1 MCCNAVDPLPGLPA
15 IPLFCFIYRLWDHVS
30 TNLSIYADASEVVHA
45 SGGDEELQQDD
56 VSSDSVASEGPDSDD
71 EEQAVKSSKGAEYT
85 SVKEDRFRDEVED
98 RNIPTDNRY
107 DQRTEERGG
116 RARGYEEDSSRHR
129 HGRDTSGRG
138 GRGLEE
144 RHPERHREERRH
156 GSPLGRHNREERLS
170 HHGRHS
176 KEKLHREQRGR
187 GFQEQDRD
195 WEEGRGRE
203 RERAR
208 EKERSRGHEA
218 GLPPPPR
225 GEPSFEERRG
235 DREYGHRGE
244 HQGRSEEAARV
255 AGPGHDEMLGQ
266 KRVRSVAQADLGEVL
281 NKVLQEGPGAFPLCT
296 QGRLNSLLRKE
307 WLQGA
312 SVHHPVKKALAS
324 NQWSARSPG
333 KWFCIVILRKAE
345 VLHLVEGLALLEIN
359 SLASRQMSKS
369 YVDVSLCPLNLA
381 PT

>member
-1 MCCNAVDPLPGLPA
+1 
-15 IPLFCFIYRLWDHVS
+15 
-30 TNLSIYADASEVVHA
+30 VHA
-45 SGGDEELQQDD
+45 SGGEELQQDD
-56 VSSDSVASEGPDSDD
+56 VSSDSVASEGPESDD

-85 SVKEDRFRDEVED
+85 SAKEDKFRDEVDD
-98 RNIPTDNRY
+98 RNVPTDNRY
-107 DQRTEERGG
+107 DRQTEERGG
-116 RARGYEEDSSRHR
+116 RARDYEEDSSRHR
-129 HGRDTSGRG
+129 RGRDTSGTG

-144 RHPERHREERRH
+144 RYPDRHREERRH
-156 GSPLGRHNREERLS
+156 GSPLREERLP

-208 EKERSRGHEA
+208 EKERSRGHDA

-244 HQGRSEEAARV
+244 HRGRSEEAARV
-255 AGPGHDEMLGQ
+255 SGRGHDEMPGQ
-266 KRVRSVAQADLGEVL
+266 KRVRLVAQADLGEML
-281 NKVLQEGPGAFPLCT
+281 KKVLQEGMGADPWYA
-296 QGRLNSLLRKE
+296 QGGLNSLLRDK

-312 SVHHPVKKALAS
+312 SVHHPAKKELAS
-324 NQWSARSPG
+324 DQWSARPPG
-333 KWFCIVILRKAE
+333 EWFCIVIF
-345 VLHLVEGLALLEIN
+345 
-359 SLASRQMSKS
+359 
-369 YVDVSLCPLNLA
+369 
-381 PT
+381 